1 LLVAEVNMI
10 TLTIDDVKVE
20 VPEGITVLEAAQ
32 GMEIYIPRLCYHPD
46 LPTFKGLKPV
56 EFVYRGDE
64 RIESDTLRL
73 CSGQALDQEFEG
85 CQLCVVEIEG
95 MEGFPTSCN
104 TLAEQGMVV
113 RTDTPELQK
122 LRMESLV
129 PFLADHPHYCLTCAQ
144 REGCS
149 RTQCSSNVPENERCC
164 PLLGHCEVQKV
175 AEHVGISEKIP
186 KYVPAGLPI
195 LDQEPLFI
203 RDYNFCLGCTR
214 CVRACREL
222 RGVEALGFVFKDGR
236 VIVGTTIG
244 PSLSESA
251 CKFCTTCVEVCP
263 TGALVDRREAKGA
276 QREAVLVPCQSA
288 CPVGIDVPRYVRYIA
303 EGKFDEALAVIREKV
318 PFPSVL
324 GYICTRLCEAECR
337 RSEVSEP
344 IAIRALK
351 RAAAERGNGLWKENL
366 PPVTPTGKKVAV
378 VGSGPAGLTAAYY
391 LARRGHQVTIFEAGP
406 APGGMLRTAIPKQ
419 RLSREALK
427 QDIEEILQMGVNLQ
441 LNTHKT
447 SVDELFAEGFEAV
460 FLATGVTYVGVPDFR
475 SRSEEDAL
483 KLTPQGSIAV
493 DPETL
498 VTSREGVF
506 AGGDLVIGGIS
517 EDFIQYT
524 VEHWDEVS
532 RGRHI
537 VDILVDQ
544 IALHR
549 GDSSHSI
556 IRSIDTGRRA
566 ASAIDN
572 YLGSDGI
579 IEETLMEPE
588 EPDPW
593 LGRDEGFADWTC
605 LARPYFPPP
614 PQLAGQ
620 GKSEP
625 PLSVEAAMAEARR
638 CLRCHLRALMSP
650 VVFPPEKWLVFN
662 AENVGA
668 VPDAGGVYQL
678 LDEEKKVFAIKGV
691 MDLRQDLEE
700 QLETNE
706 QACYFIY
713 EEDEMYTKRESE
725 LLQQYL
731 QQYGE
736 MPGGGMDD
744 LDDLF

>member
-1 LLVAEVNMI
+1 MSI
-10 TLTIDDVKVE
+10 TLTVDDIRVE
-20 VPEGITVLEAAQ
+20 VPEGTTVLEAAQ
-32 GMEIYIPRLCYHPD
+32 RVEIYIPRLCCHPD

-56 EFVYRGDE
+56 EFVYRGEE
-64 RIESDTLRL
+64 RIESD
-73 CSGQALDQEFEG
+73 ALDKEFEG
-85 CQLCVVEIEG
+85 CQLCVVEIDG

-104 TLAEQGMVV
+104 TQAEQGMVV
-113 RTDTPELQK
+113 RTNTSELQK
-122 LRMESLV
+122 LRMENLV
-129 PFLADHPHYCLTCAQ
+129 PFLANHPHYCLTCAQ

-175 AEHVGISEKIP
+175 AEYVGISEKIP
-186 KYVPAGLPI
+186 KYIPAGLPI

-236 VIVGTTIG
+236 VIVGTTTG
-244 PSLSESA
+244 PSLGESA

-263 TGALVDRREAKGA
+263 TGALVDKREAKGA
-276 QREAVLVPCQSA
+276 QREAILVPCRNA

-303 EGKFDEALAVIREKV
+303 EGKFDEALAVIRERV

-337 RSEVSEP
+337 RGEVSEP

-351 RAAAERGNGLWKENL
+351 RAAAERGNGLWKEKL
-366 PPVTPTGKKVAV
+366 PPVTSTGKKVAL

-391 LARRGHQVTIFEAGP
+391 LARRGHQVTVFEAGP
-406 APGGMLRTAIPKQ
+406 APGGMLRMAIPKK
-419 RLSREALK
+419 RLAREALK
-427 QDIEEILQMGVNLQ
+427 QDIEDILRLGVNLQ
-441 LNTHKT
+441 LNTHQA
-447 SVDELFAEGFEAV
+447 SVGELFAEGFQAV
-460 FLATGVTYVGVPDFR
+460 FLSTGITYVGAPDFR
-475 SRSEEDAL
+475 SETDGL

-493 DPETL
+493 DAETL
-498 VTSREGVF
+498 TTSRKGVF

-532 RGRHI
+532 RGQHF
-537 VDILVDQ
+537 VDVLVDQ

-549 GDSSHSI
+549 GDSSHSV
-556 IRSIDTGRRA
+556 IRAIATGRRA
-566 ASAIDN
+566 ASAIDS
-572 YLGSDGI
+572 YLGGDGV
-579 IEETLMEPE
+579 IEETLVEPE

-593 LGRDEGFADWTC
+593 LGRDEGFADWAC
-605 LARPYFPPP
+605 LARPYSPPP

-625 PLSVEAAMAEARR
+625 PLSVEAAIEEAKR
-638 CLRCHLRALMSP
+638 CLRCNLRALMSA
-650 VVFPPEKWLVFN
+650 VVFPPEKWLAFN
-662 AENVGA
+662 AENVA
-668 VPDAGGVYQL
+668 LVPDVAGVYQL
-678 LDEEKKVFAIKGV
+678 LDADKKVFVIKGV
-691 MDLRQDLEE
+691 MNLRQDLEE
-700 QLETNE
+700 QLGKNE
-706 QACYFIY
+706 KARYFLY

-725 LLQQYL
+725 LLQRYL
-731 QQYGE
+731 QQYGQL
-736 MPGGGMDD
+736 PSGGMDE
-744 LDDLF
+744 LEDLF

>member
-1 LLVAEVNMI
+1 MI

-20 VPEGITVLEAAQ
+20 VPEGTTVLEAAQ
-32 GMEIYIPRLCYHPD
+32 NVEIYIPRLCYHPD
-46 LPTFKGLKPV
+46 LPTSKGLKPV

-64 RIESDTLRL
+64 RFESDT
-73 CSGQALDQEFEG
+73 LDQEFEG

-104 TLAEQGMVV
+104 TPAEQGMVV
-113 RTDTPELQK
+113 RTDTPEVQK
-122 LRMESLV
+122 LRMENLV

-164 PLLGHCEVQKV
+164 PQLGHCEVQKV
-175 AEHVGISEKIP
+175 AEYVGISEKIP
-186 KYVPAGLPI
+186 KYIPAGLPI

-203 RDYNFCLGCTR
+203 RDYNFCIGCTR

-236 VIVGTTIG
+236 VIVGTTTA
-244 PSLSESA
+244 PSLSQSA

-263 TGALVDRREAKGA
+263 TGALVDRIEAKGA
-276 QREAVLVPCQSA
+276 QREAVLVPCRNA
-288 CPVGIDVPRYVRYIA
+288 CPAGIDVPRYVRYVA

-344 IAIRALK
+344 VAIRALK
-351 RAAAERGNGLWKENL
+351 RAAAERGNGLWKENF
-366 PPVTPTGKKVAV
+366 PPVTPTGKKVAI

-391 LARRGHQVTIFEAGP
+391 LARRGHQVTVFEAGP
-406 APGGMLRTAIPKQ
+406 APGGMLRTAIPKK
-419 RLSREALK
+419 RLPREALE
-427 QDIEEILQMGVNLQ
+427 QDIEEILQMRVNLQ

-447 SVDELFAEGFEAV
+447 SVDKLLAQGFEVV

-475 SRSEEDAL
+475 SRSEKDAL
-483 KLTPQGSIAV
+483 KLTSQGSIAV

-498 VTSREGVF
+498 ATSREGVF
-506 AGGDLVIGGIS
+506 AGGDLVTGGIS

-524 VEHWDEVS
+524 VGNWDEVS
-532 RGRHI
+532 RGRHF

-549 GDSSHSI
+549 GDSSHSV
-556 IRSIDTGRRA
+556 IRAIDTGRRA
-566 ASAIDN
+566 ASAIDSC
-572 YLGSDGI
+572 LGGDGV
-579 IEETLMEPE
+579 IEETLAEPE
-588 EPDPW
+588 EPDLW

-605 LARPYFPPP
+605 LARPYSPPP

-620 GKSEP
+620 DKSEP

-638 CLRCHLRALMSP
+638 CLRCNLRALMSP

-662 AENVGA
+662 AENVSM
-668 VPDAGGVYQL
+668 VPDAAGVYQL
-678 LDEEKKVFAIKGV
+678 LDEEKKVFVIKGV

>member
-1 LLVAEVNMI
+1 MI
-10 TLTIDDVKVE
+10 TLTIDDVKGE
-20 VPEGITVLEAAQ
+20 VPEGTTVLEAAESV
-32 GMEIYIPRLCYHPD
+32 EIYIPRLCYHPD
-46 LPTFKGLKPV
+46 LSTSKGLKPV

-64 RIESDTLRL
+64 RIESDT
-73 CSGQALDQEFEG
+73 LDQEFEG

-122 LRMESLV
+122 LRMENLI

-175 AEHVGISEKIP
+175 AEYVGISEKIP
-186 KYVPAGLPI
+186 KYIPAGLPI
-195 LDQEPLFI
+195 LDQEPLFT
-203 RDYNFCLGCTR
+203 RDYNLCIGCTR

-236 VIVGTTIG
+236 VIVGTTTG

-276 QREAVLVPCQSA
+276 QREAVLVPCRNA
-288 CPVGIDVPRYVRYIA
+288 CPAGIDVPRYVRYIA

-337 RSEVSEP
+337 RGEVNAP

-351 RAAAERGNGLWKENL
+351 RAAAERGNGLWKEKL
-366 PPVTPTGKKVAV
+366 PPVTPTGKKVAI

-391 LARRGHQVTIFEAGP
+391 LARRGHQVTVFEAGP
-406 APGGMLRTAIPKQ
+406 APGGTLRTAIPKK

-427 QDIEEILQMGVNLQ
+427 QDIEEILQMGVDLQ

-460 FLATGVTYVGVPDFR
+460 FLGTGVTYVGAPDFR
-475 SRSEEDAL
+475 SPKKENGDAL

-498 VTSREGVF
+498 ATSREGVF

-524 VEHWDEVS
+524 VEHWDEVR
-532 RGRHI
+532 RGRHF

-549 GDSSHSI
+549 GDSSHSV
-556 IRSIDTGRRA
+556 IRVIDTGRRA
-566 ASAIDN
+566 ANAIDS
-572 YLGSDGI
+572 YLGGKGI
-579 IEETLMEPE
+579 IEETLIETE

-605 LARPYFPPP
+605 LTRPYSPPP

-625 PLSVEAAMAEARR
+625 PLRVEAAIEEARR
-638 CLRCHLRALMSP
+638 CLRCNLRALMSE
-650 VVFPPEKWLVFN
+650 VVFPPEKWLAFN
-662 AENVGA
+662 VENVST
-668 VPDAGGVYQL
+668 VPDVAGVYQL
-678 LDEEKKVFAIKGV
+678 LDEEKKVFAIKGI
-691 MDLRQDLEE
+691 MNLRQDLEE

-736 MPGGGMDD
+736 MPGGGMDE